1 MTIEIKSKTGIP
13 LARYVDAKFR
23 HNAAEAK
30 ATVWNDNGQAELE
43 WVDKI
48 TDTEFEGELQPMGLF
63 VKIIIE

>member
-1 MTIEIKSKTGIP
+1 MTIEIKSKTGVP

-23 HNAAEAK
+23 HNEAAAT

-48 TDTEFEGELQPMGLF
+48 SEKEFEGELQPMGLF